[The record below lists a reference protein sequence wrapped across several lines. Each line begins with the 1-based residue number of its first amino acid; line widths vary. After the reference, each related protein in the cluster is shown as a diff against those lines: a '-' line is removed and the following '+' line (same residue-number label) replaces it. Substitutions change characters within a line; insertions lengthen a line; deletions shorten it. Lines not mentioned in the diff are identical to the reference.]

1 LTLVE
6 IRLEQPADH
15 RAAEEV
21 VREAF
26 WNFYVPGCDEHWL
39 LHAMR
44 GHPDFLP
51 ELDFVALENG
61 RLVGN
66 IVYCRSSVVDA
77 LGASFPAITFGPVA
91 VLPEFQGRGIG
102 AALIRH
108 SLHVAK
114 KLGHTAVFIYGYPAY
129 YQRFGFVG
137 GSRFGIGNGEG
148 KFPTALQ
155 ALELVED
162 TLRGVC
168 GSFVESAVYHI
179 DPAEVAAF
187 DKGFAPKEKGFA
199 ESQRDF
205 ERMLVAF
212 DEPVIKKD
220 SGF

>member
-1 LTLVE
+1 ME
-6 IRLEQPADH
+6 IRLEEPADY
-15 RAAEEV
+15 RAAEEI

-26 WNFYVPGCDEHWL
+26 WNLYVPGCDEHWL

-44 GHPDFLP
+44 AHPDFLP

-61 RLVGN
+61 CLVGN
-66 IVYCRSSVVDA
+66 IVYCRSSVVDVS
-77 LGASFPAITFGPVA
+77 GARLPVVTFGPVA

-108 SLHVAK
+108 SLRVAK
-114 KLGHTAVFIYGYPAY
+114 ELGHKAVFIYGYPAY

-148 KFPTALQ
+148 KYPTALQ
-155 ALELVED
+155 ALELVEGA
-162 TLRGVC
+162 LRGAR

-199 ESQRDF
+199 ESQREF
-205 ERMLVAF
+205 ERMLVSF
-212 DEPVIKKD
+212 DEPPVEHDSTRKK
-220 SGF
+220 